1 MIYTKKLFNMA
12 NASVEHEQPSFAV
25 LFYITHSYIRRPN
38 YIIYVVDIIHPNS
51 TSQLFV
57 HNVLPSGRFNH
68 KAMPKVIVQ

>member
-25 LFYITHSYIRRPN
+25 LFYITHSYICRPN

-51 TSQLFV
+51 ISQLFV
-57 HNVLPSGRFNH
+57 HNVPTFRWLDN
-68 KAMPKVIVQ
+68 KAMPKIAV